1 MNTHEAIATNTNAP
15 DHDVSQAPFSSDA
28 ITSSPTT
35 RKTRREPDKF
45 NRFAW
50 SDAVHA
56 DPETPINAKCL
67 AYGIAKF
74 VNGETGEACP
84 STVTL
89 AETCGLS
96 ETWVRKVIPLLR
108 DAGWMEVEFGSRGR
122 GEGHCNR
129 YRINT
134 EKRTPC
140 AVLSKPVKCAVKPHF
155 STLKAHPVCEE
166 PFNHRKKE
174 EGEKGISTDTYY
186 VERSE
191 ISLDSL
197 MDRIPVLPREKEAL
211 SPDAAPCPVNTSPS
225 DTPVSFPTTETDSAP
240 DGATIEDQNKPTE
253 SVSLG
258 SSLIS
263 TPSCKSTTAAQDE
276 TAAAQSSEVIPMK
289 MATAEDRLATR
300 REYFAKLRRTY
311 PLQPAAEAAEV
322 EALLDRMLY
331 DRHTFIP
338 LVKAVREMS
347 DGLRDGRVRHADVPT
362 LKRFLHENW
371 RKVHGV
377 AISRIAA

>member
-1 MNTHEAIATNTNAP
+1 MNTHEAIPTNTNAP

-140 AVLSKPVKCAVKPHF
+140 AVLSKPVKCAVKPHL
-155 STLKAHPVCEE
+155 STP
-166 PFNHRKKE
+166 
-174 EGEKGISTDTYY
+174 
-186 VERSE
+186 
-191 ISLDSL
+191 
-197 MDRIPVLPREKEAL
+197 EAAAFQGRQARW
-211 SPDAAPCPVNTSPS
+211 DAFLGV
-225 DTPVSFPTTETDSAP
+225 
-240 DGATIEDQNKPTE
+240 
-253 SVSLG
+253 LG
-258 SSLIS
+258 SEAGLHSS
-263 TPSCKSTTAAQDE
+263 R
-276 TAAAQSSEVIPMK
+276 QS
-289 MATAEDRLATR
+289 
-300 REYFAKLRRTY
+300 
-311 PLQPAAEAAEV
+311 
-322 EALLDRMLY
+322 
-331 DRHTFIP
+331 
-338 LVKAVREMS
+338 
-347 DGLRDGRVRHADVPT
+347 
-362 LKRFLHENW
+362 
-371 RKVHGV
+371 
-377 AISRIAA
+377 